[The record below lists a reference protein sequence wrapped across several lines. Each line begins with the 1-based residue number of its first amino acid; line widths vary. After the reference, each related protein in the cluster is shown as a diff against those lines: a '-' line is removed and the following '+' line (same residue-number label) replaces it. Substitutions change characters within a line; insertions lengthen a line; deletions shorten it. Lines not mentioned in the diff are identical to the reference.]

1 MQLILVRHGQTYL
14 NAKHT
19 LDTAVPGAALTEEG
33 WTQANDVVATLA
45 AYEPEAIWAS
55 NLTRTQQTA
64 TPLATRLGLDIQIHE
79 GFREIAAGALE
90 GGTSEEDY
98 FAYTNTIVTWLKGD
112 LELPMG
118 GDSDVTGMSVLSRF
132 DDAVRAAEASAQH
145 TAVVFSHGG
154 AIAYWVG
161 ARARDAM
168 VGAEGFIPLTNTGFA
183 RLEGTLEGGYR
194 LKSWMHHEVD

>member
-45 AYEPEAIWAS
+45 AYEPQAIWAS

-98 FAYTNTIVTWLKGD
+98 FAYTNTVYRWLSGEPD
-112 LELPMG
+112 VPMG
-118 GDSDVTGMSVLSRF
+118 GDREVTGASVLRRF

-161 ARARDAM
+161 ARSSTAM
-168 VGAEGFIPLTNTGFA
+168 VANEGFIPLTNTGFA

-194 LKSWMHHEVD
+194 LKSWMHVEVD